1 MVIGFLNDPGSFQN
15 ELDTI
20 KEIVYV
26 VEGVSDLNVNDL
38 EVGDNVFEE
47 TSSVPLYKEI
57 EFELTEGGKDQLTE
71 IVFSVLFTIG
81 VFTIIG
87 VINL

>member
-1 MVIGFLNDPGSFQN
+1 MVIGFLND

-20 KEIVYV
+20 KEIVYI
-26 VEGVSDLNVNDL
+26 VEGVNELNVNDL

-47 TSSVPLYKEI
+47 TSSEPLYKEI

-81 VFTIIG
+81 ALNIMG